1 MKSASFRRKATK
13 SSATNSRSHKQA
25 GQGASGPVAAL
36 FEVTVG
42 VGVID
47 VYGYSIAANGWFVIG
62 WMSRPRAPVLPVT
75 VMMQL
80 TSATGMR
87 EYAAS
92 AASFERPDLDASHVG
107 FIAYVPT
114 GRSDITGLMEL
125 AFKIESTVYRAA
137 ATHLTAH
144 VRDPELRQ
152 QVVSLLA
159 GQIDGDPN
167 RNALQNLLSTPGYTG
182 ENTLS
187 QLSDSV
193 LLEID
198 EAILCPPDGLIL
210 KGWCLSNL
218 DPRPVLRVRSGTR
231 VTELRWANVISTP
244 RPDVLASVGTE
255 RGYTQTDCGFIAY
268 FEHALTIGETPF
280 LEVTTKPGVAGFCD
294 LPPLRKTGLD
304 AIKAVLEGV
313 QYQHRDLDHAFDL
326 VLGPAV
332 TAINAERLRL
342 PRAAEEVAYGAVPEK
357 PAFSVVVPLYGRVDF
372 LEYQMAAFALD
383 RHPPTIDFIY
393 VLDDP
398 RLIQDTKV
406 LATSVYQRFSR
417 AFRILYSASNMGY
430 ACANN
435 LGLKAARAPLVCFL
449 NSDVFPNSEQW
460 LQTLASTLSKNPRFG
475 IVGPRLLFEDGSIQH
490 EGLTYKRKAELKNWT
505 FIEHEGKGMRP
516 QPSVKPKVVEALTG
530 ACMLMR
536 RSLAIE
542 LGGFDE
548 SYVIGDF
555 EDSDL
560 CLRAK
565 ARGLQSV
572 MDSSVSAYH
581 LERQSQRMDDSNTR
595 LNLTLYNAWKHER
608 RFFTHLG
615 RQRVAK

>member
-1 MKSASFRRKATK
+1 MKSVSFRRK
-13 SSATNSRSHKQA
+13 SAKLSVTHSRSQKQA
-25 GQGASGPVAAL
+25 DQGASGPAAAL
-36 FEVTVG
+36 FQAPVG

-47 VYGYSIAANGWFVIG
+47 AYGYSIAANGWFVIG
-62 WMSRPRAPVLPVT
+62 WVSRPRAPVLPVT
-75 VMMQL
+75 VTMQL

-92 AASFERPDLDASHVG
+92 AASFERPDLDANHVG

-114 GRSDITGLMEL
+114 GRSDITALMEL
-125 AFKIESTVYRAA
+125 AFKVESTVYRAA

-159 GQIDGDPN
+159 GQVDGNPN
-167 RNALQNLLSTPGYTG
+167 RKALQNLLSTQGYNG

-218 DPRPVLRVRSGTR
+218 DPRPALRVRSGTR

-268 FEHALTIGETPF
+268 FEHAITIGETPF
-280 LEVTTKPGVAGFCD
+280 LEVTTKPGVSGFCD

-313 QYQHRDLDHAFDL
+313 QYVHRDLDHAFDT

-332 TAINAERLRL
+332 TAINAVRLRL
-342 PRAAEEVAYGAVPEK
+342 PHASEEVAYGALPEK
-357 PAFSVVVPLYGRVDF
+357 PAFSVIVPLYGRIDF
-372 LEYQMAAFALD
+372 LEYQMAAFARD
-383 RHPPTIDFIY
+383 RHAPTIDLIY

-398 RLIQDTKV
+398 RLIQHTKV

-417 AFRILYSASNMGY
+417 PFRILYSASNMGY
-430 ACANN
+430 APANN

-449 NSDVFPNSEQW
+449 NSDVLPNTKQW
-460 LQTLASTLSKNPRFG
+460 LQKLAGTLSKNSRFG
-475 IVGPRLLFEDGSIQH
+475 IVGPRLLFEDGAIQH
-490 EGLTYKRKAELKNWT
+490 EGLTYKREAEFSNWT
-505 FIEHEGKGMRP
+505 FIGHENKGMRP

-536 RSLAIE
+536 RSLAME

-548 SYVIGDF
+548 RYVIGDF

-565 ARGLQSV
+565 ARGLKSAIDCSV
-572 MDSSVSAYH
+572 TAYH
-581 LERQSQRMDDSNTR
+581 LERQSQVMDDSNTR
-595 LNLTLYNAWKHER
+595 LNFTLYNAWNHER

>member
-1 MKSASFRRKATK
+1 MKSVSFRRK
-13 SSATNSRSHKQA
+13 SAKLSVTHSRSQKQA
-25 GQGASGPVAAL
+25 DQGASGPAAAL
-36 FEVTVG
+36 FQAPVG

-47 VYGYSIAANGWFVIG
+47 AYGYSIAANGWFVIG
-62 WMSRPRAPVLPVT
+62 WVSRPRAPVLPVT
-75 VMMQL
+75 VTMQL

-92 AASFERPDLDASHVG
+92 AASFERPDLDANHVG

-114 GRSDITGLMEL
+114 GRSDITALMEL
-125 AFKIESTVYRAA
+125 AFKVESTVYRAA

-159 GQIDGDPN
+159 GQVDGNPN
-167 RNALQNLLSTPGYTG
+167 RKALQNLLSTQGYNG

-218 DPRPVLRVRSGTR
+218 DPRPALRVRSGTR

-268 FEHALTIGETPF
+268 FEHAITIGETPF
-280 LEVTTKPGVAGFCD
+280 LEVTTKPGVSGFCD

-313 QYQHRDLDHAFDL
+313 QYVHRDLDHAFDT

-332 TAINAERLRL
+332 TAINAVRLRL
-342 PRAAEEVAYGAVPEK
+342 PHASEEVAYGALPEK
-357 PAFSVVVPLYGRVDF
+357 PDFSVIVPLYGRIDF
-372 LEYQMAAFALD
+372 LEYQMAAFARD
-383 RHPPTIDFIY
+383 RHAPTIDLIY

-398 RLIQDTKV
+398 RLIQHTKV

-417 AFRILYSASNMGY
+417 PFRILYSASNMGY
-430 ACANN
+430 APANN

-449 NSDVFPNSEQW
+449 NSDVLPNTKQW
-460 LQTLASTLSKNPRFG
+460 LQKLAGTLSKNSRFG
-475 IVGPRLLFEDGSIQH
+475 IVGPRLLFEDGAIQH
-490 EGLTYKRKAELKNWT
+490 EGLTYKREAEFSNWT
-505 FIEHEGKGMRP
+505 FIGHENKGMRP

-536 RSLAIE
+536 RSLAME

-548 SYVIGDF
+548 RYVIGDF

-565 ARGLQSV
+565 ARGLKSAIDCSV
-572 MDSSVSAYH
+572 TAYH
-581 LERQSQRMDDSNTR
+581 LERQSQVMDDSNTR
-595 LNLTLYNAWKHER
+595 LNFTLYNAWNHER

>member
-1 MKSASFRRKATK
+1 MKSVSFRRK
-13 SSATNSRSHKQA
+13 SAKLSVTHSRSQKQA
-25 GQGASGPVAAL
+25 DQGASGPAAAL
-36 FEVTVG
+36 FQAPVG

-47 VYGYSIAANGWFVIG
+47 AYGYSIAANGWFVIG
-62 WMSRPRAPVLPVT
+62 WVSRPRAPVLPVT
-75 VMMQL
+75 VTMQL

-92 AASFERPDLDASHVG
+92 AASFERPDLDANHVG

-114 GRSDITGLMEL
+114 GRSDITALMEL
-125 AFKIESTVYRAA
+125 AFKVESTVYRAA

-159 GQIDGDPN
+159 GQVDGNPN
-167 RNALQNLLSTPGYTG
+167 RKALQNLLSTQGYNG

-218 DPRPVLRVRSGTR
+218 DPRPALRVRSGTR

-268 FEHALTIGETPF
+268 FEHAITIGEPPF
-280 LEVTTKPGVAGFCD
+280 LEVTTKPGVSGFCD

-313 QYQHRDLDHAFDL
+313 QYVHRDLDHAFDT

-332 TAINAERLRL
+332 TAINAVRLRL
-342 PRAAEEVAYGAVPEK
+342 PHASEEVAYGALPEK
-357 PAFSVVVPLYGRVDF
+357 PAFSVIVPLYGRIDF
-372 LEYQMAAFALD
+372 LEYQMAAFARD
-383 RHPPTIDFIY
+383 RHAPTIDLIY

-398 RLIQDTKV
+398 RLIQHTKV

-417 AFRILYSASNMGY
+417 PFRILYSASNMGY
-430 ACANN
+430 APANN

-449 NSDVFPNSEQW
+449 NSDVLPNTKQW
-460 LQTLASTLSKNPRFG
+460 LQKLAGTLSKNSRFG
-475 IVGPRLLFEDGSIQH
+475 IVGPRLLFEDGAIQH
-490 EGLTYKRKAELKNWT
+490 EGLTYKREAEFSNWT
-505 FIEHEGKGMRP
+505 FIGHENKGMRP

-536 RSLAIE
+536 RSLAME

-548 SYVIGDF
+548 RYVIGDF

-565 ARGLQSV
+565 ARGLKSAIDCSV
-572 MDSSVSAYH
+572 TAYH
-581 LERQSQRMDDSNTR
+581 LERQSQVMDDSNSR
-595 LNLTLYNAWKHER
+595 LNFTLYNAWNHER